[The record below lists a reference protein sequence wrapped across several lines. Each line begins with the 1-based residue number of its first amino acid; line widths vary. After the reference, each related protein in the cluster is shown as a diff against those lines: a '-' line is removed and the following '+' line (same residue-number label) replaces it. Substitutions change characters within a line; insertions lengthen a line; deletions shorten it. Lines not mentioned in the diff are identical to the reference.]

1 MLWIEPAKR
10 ERGPTNY
17 SVDQYYSAA
26 LKTSAPKEDKPKVPR
41 APKQIELYVPIFLV
55 TTSLPTYTLLA
66 NRNWWHFYPPRLA
79 EYQKRE
85 TAVFKV
91 RKLSLWTIKLA

>member
-26 LKTSAPKEDKPKVPR
+26 LKTSAPKEDKPKLPK
-41 APKQIELYVPIFLV
+41 APKQVELYVILIK
-55 TTSLPTYTLLA
+55 SLFA
-66 NRNWWHFYPPRLA
+66 
-79 EYQKRE
+79 
-85 TAVFKV
+85 
-91 RKLSLWTIKLA
+91 